1 MKKKNRFAFTC
12 PHEHFLTETE
22 MNTNKFHRSK
32 TKRNNLNNFTPN
44 FFRSYDFSFRSETCM
59 PRTST
64 GGDDLAVRRTWQ
76 TEWLA
81 WRTPDGVARVCASDQ
96 WFACVRRR
104 DGLEKGE
111 KRRLAAH
118 GEGKGEE
125 VKN

>member
-1 MKKKNRFAFTC
+1 MKKKNIFAFTC

-64 GGDDLAVRRTWQ
+64 VGDDLAVRRTWQ

-81 WRTPDGVARVCASDQ
+81 WRTPDVLILVNGHTFPRSLI
-96 WFACVRRR
+96 CVNLFSIIYFLAV
-104 DGLEKGE
+104 GLF
-111 KRRLAAH
+111 
-118 GEGKGEE
+118 
-125 VKN
+125 